1 MRRHHGNSWSD
12 AAESLLLLLL
22 VLTLVGCHGTLELW
36 QLGAPLGDDD
46 DGPPPLDYST
56 FEGVEFVNIDW
67 DQEAWPQGVDD
78 CRADWHALG
87 NETTMSDQGLCLGC
101 AHIWVV
107 ELSYVGTEEDCLQG
121 TALPMPSDASLR
133 LGFEF
138 LEEVPSF
145 FTVWR
150 SVGDGEMVEVGI
162 GAIDVDRSEFTWSGQ
177 ESYRNDGEI
186 IGYDWFLSGEGSF

>member
-87 NETTMSDQGLCLGC
+87 SETTASDQALCPAC
-101 AHIWVV
+101 AYIWTVQ
-107 ELSYVGTEEDCLQG
+107 LSYLGTDDVCLQG
-121 TALPMPSDASLR
+121 TALPEPLDGSVL

-138 LEEVPSF
+138 LEELPSF

-150 SVGDGEMVEVGI
+150 SSGDGEMAEVGV
-162 GAIDVDRSEFTWSGQ
+162 GAIDTDRSEFTWSGQ

-186 IGYDWFLSGEGSF
+186 IGYDWFFSGEGSF

>member
-1 MRRHHGNSWSD
+1 MRREHGKRVRERGALS
-12 AAESLLLLLL
+12 LLLLL
-22 VLTLVGCHGTLELW
+22 VLTLSGCHGTLELW
-36 QLGAPLGDDD
+36 RLGDPPGDDD

-87 NETTMSDQGLCLGC
+87 NETTTSDLGLCPSC

-107 ELSYVGTEEDCLQG
+107 QLSYVGTEVNCLQG
-121 TALPMPSDASLR
+121 TGLPLPTDATLR

-138 LEEVPSF
+138 FEQPPSF

-162 GAIDVDRSEFTWSGQ
+162 GAIDTDRSEFTWSGQ